1 MSMLRYFKTRR
12 VWALAPLS
20 VVLAGA
26 IGCGTGKSYT
36 HDGDPLLG
44 NFNRPITPTPPPTGA
59 DIGSVWDG
67 GPGIYPA
74 PAIGNNQVPYI
85 PGQLAPLPGVTP
97 PTGGATG
104 LMPSST
110 TTNASLAGGSRGA
123 KATISEY
130 LSPGE
135 NAPATLP
142 TRVGASIPLG
152 NRFDQAAM
160 QAQQAQQ
167 PPQSGLEPMPPS
179 ADPNAVQIRQPRA
192 IATSRGS
199 AIVPEGAPL
208 PIGNPDAPQVVKS
221 LEEGQQ
227 VLTSQGVKWQR
238 LERVE
243 NGDWQFT
250 CAVGGSNSTSPK
262 QFSARHPDQL
272 QAMQQVIEQVH
283 RDR

>member
-1 MSMLRYFKTRR
+1 MSMPRYFKTRR

-44 NFNRPITPTPPPTGA
+44 NFNRPIAATPPPTGA
-59 DIGSVWDG
+59 DIGNVWDG

-74 PAIGNNQVPYI
+74 PAIGNNQTPYI
-85 PGQLAPLPGVTP
+85 PGQLAPLPGVTQ
-97 PTGGATG
+97 PTGG
-104 LMPSST
+104 ST
-110 TTNASLAGGSRGA
+110 TTSLPGSSNTNAAMAGGPRGA
-123 KATISEY
+123 KATITEY
-130 LSPGE
+130 LSPDE
-135 NAPATLP
+135 NTQASIP

-152 NRFDQAAM
+152 NRFDQAAV
-160 QAQQAQQ
+160 QIQQSPT
-167 PPQSGLEPMPPS
+167 PPSEPLPPS

-199 AIVPEGAPL
+199 AIVPEGGPL
-208 PIGNPDAPQVVKS
+208 PLPNPNAPQTVRS

-227 VLTSQGVKWQR
+227 VLNSHGIKWQR
-238 LERVE
+238 LERIE
-243 NGDWQFT
+243 SGDWQFT
-250 CAVGGSNSTSPK
+250 CAVSSNPNGTSAK
-262 QFSARHPDQL
+262 QYSARHPDQL
-272 QAMQQVIEQVH
+272 QAMQQVIEQVQ